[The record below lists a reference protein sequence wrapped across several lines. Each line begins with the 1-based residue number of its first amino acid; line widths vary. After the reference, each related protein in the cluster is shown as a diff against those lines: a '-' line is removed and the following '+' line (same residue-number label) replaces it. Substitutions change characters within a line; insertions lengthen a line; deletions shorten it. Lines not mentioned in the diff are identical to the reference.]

1 MANASGMALK
11 ITALTSVGLGGW
23 FAGQLFEKWKH
34 VRENRDSQTS
44 LLSQI
49 SIKNMP
55 GLPIFGTVSAATPL
69 TPSDNKIETGSPAL
83 SATASRVSQV
93 CRVIAFTNSLT

>member
-1 MANASGMALK
+1 MANASGIALK

-34 VRENRDSQTS
+34 VKKNRESQTS
-44 LLSQI
+44 LLSEL

-55 GLPIFGTVSAATPL
+55 GLPIFGTVSAATPML
-69 TPSDNKIETGSPAL
+69 PLENKVEPGSPSL
-83 SATASRVSQV
+83 SPNASRISQV
-93 CRVIAFTNSLT
+93 S